1 MALLTF
7 PLFYGPKIGR
17 QAGRCICGRIRCAVI
32 YNRAGLLADG
42 VANTTRNATAA
53 EDRTGNAEGGPDYPF
68 RSLIESLEC
77 RTCWMALVN

>member
-1 MALLTF
+1 MDRGSVA
-7 PLFYGPKIGR
+7 R
-17 QAGRCICGRIRCAVI
+17 AAGRCICGRIGCAVI

-53 EDRTGNAEGGPDYPF
+53 ADRTGNAEVGPDYPF

-77 RTCWMALVN
+77 RTCCMDGSGKLD